1 MKNQKLILL
10 VFVGLFLA
18 LAGTNIT
25 KGADPDLLG
34 WWKLDDG
41 EGTIALDSSGNEN
54 HGTIN
59 NPSGGLGLDG
69 SVWDI
74 DPNRGSVLSFN
85 GDDTNGAYVSASTT
99 TPMTLS
105 NNFTWAF
112 WAKQDVAQGNN
123 DDVII
128 GNRWNGSSW
137 IKFTPSFFEFGSNS
151 LDSAINYDNL
161 PSETWVHH
169 AVVKNRT
176 QYTYYRDGINA
187 GEANINRTCDA
198 LPFLMGGD
206 TDGERWRGRLSHVR
220 IYKRALSETEIQ
232 IIIRGEPELSWQ
244 PNPPNGATDV
254 PRDNF
259 VLSWT
264 PGRFADKHDVYIGTI
279 FDDVKNAGR
288 NNPLGVLL
296 SLAQDTKK
304 YEPGRLE
311 FDQTYYWRVDEVNA
325 PPELI
330 IYKGDIWS
338 FTTES
343 LAYPIPGINIIATA
357 SSQIEDQGPENTVN
371 GSGMDMNGLHSNSTS
386 AMWLSDSSDL
396 GPVWIQYEF
405 DKLYKLHEMQVWNY
419 NGQLFLSGF
428 GFKDV
433 SVEYSDNGADWMSL
447 GNVTQFARATGTN
460 EYAANTVVDF
470 NDLDI
475 RAVKITANS
484 NWGGALFKQYG
495 LSEVSFLQIPV
506 YAHKPEPENG
516 ATDVA
521 HNVTLSWRVAREA
534 AEHKVYLSTDR
545 QAVLDDTAP
554 VVTVSQAMYGP
565 ISLELAKTYY
575 WRIDEVNDVETPS
588 LRQGDIWSFTTS
600 ESIVADDF
608 ESYNDIE
615 AGQAG
620 SNLVYLTWIDG
631 YDNPSTNGS
640 TIGYLSGSSMETMI
654 VHGGRQSVPFSYN
667 NTTASYSQATA
678 DTTSLAIGPD
688 WTVGAPEKLMIWV
701 YGDPNNSTTDRMYAK
716 VNNAKV
722 LYDGDL
728 TQMDWQEFSI
738 DLAALGIDLSNI
750 TQMAIGFERTGAT
763 GGSGIVFIDDI
774 MLYSPLQLK

>member
-1 MKNQKLILL
+1 MKNQKLILF
-10 VFVGLFLA
+10 VFVGLLLA
-18 LAGTNIT
+18 LSGTNIT

-41 EGTIALDSSGNEN
+41 VGTIALDSSGNEN
-54 HGTIN
+54 HGTIY
-59 NPSGGLGLDG
+59 NPNGGLGLDG

-74 DPNRGSVLSFN
+74 DPNRGIVLSFN
-85 GDDTNGAYVSASTT
+85 GDDTNGAYISAGIT

-105 NNFTWAF
+105 SNFTWAF
-112 WAKQDVAQGNN
+112 WAKQDAAQGNN

-137 IKFTPSFFEFGSNS
+137 IKFTPSFFEFGGNS

-161 PSETWVHH
+161 PPETWVHH
-169 AVVKNRT
+169 AVVKEGT
-176 QYTYYRDGINA
+176 HYTYYRDGINA
-187 GEANINRTCDA
+187 GETSMNRTCDA

-220 IYKRALSETEIQ
+220 IYKRALPETEIQ
-232 IIIRGEPELSWQ
+232 IIMRGEPGLSRQ

-254 PRDNF
+254 PRDNL

-264 PGRFADKHDVYIGTI
+264 PGRFADKHDVYFGTI
-279 FDDVKNAGR
+279 FDDIKNATR
-288 NNPLGVLL
+288 NNPLGVFLN
-296 SLAQDTKK
+296 LAQETGE

-311 FDQTYYWRVDEVNA
+311 FEQTYYWRVDEVNA
-325 PPELI
+325 PPEPT
-330 IYKGDIWS
+330 IYKGDVWN
-338 FTTES
+338 FATES

-357 SSQIEDQGPENTVN
+357 SSQIEGQGPENTVN
-371 GSGMDMNGLHSNSTS
+371 GSGMNMDGKHSNSTS
-386 AMWLSDSSDL
+386 AMWLSDSSEP

-405 DKLYKLHEMQVWNY
+405 DKLYKLHEIQVWNY

-433 SVEYSDNGADWMSL
+433 SVEYSVNSTDWMSL
-447 GNVTQFARATGTN
+447 DNVTQFARANGTN
-460 EYAANTVVDF
+460 AYAANTIVDF
-470 NDLDI
+470 NDLNVK
-475 RAVKITANS
+475 AVKITANS

-495 LSEVSFLQIPV
+495 LSEIGFLQIPV
-506 YAHKPEPENG
+506 YAHKSEPETG

-521 HNVTLSWRVAREA
+521 RDVTLSWRAGREA

-545 QAVLDDTAP
+545 QAILDGIAP
-554 VVTVSQAMYGP
+554 FATVSQAMYGP
-565 ISLELAKTYY
+565 LSLDLAKTYY
-575 WRIDEVNDVETPS
+575 WRVDEVNNTEAPY
-588 LRQGDIWSFTTS
+588 LWQGDIWSFTTS
-600 ESIVADDF
+600 ESIVVDDF

-615 AGQAG
+615 AGQEG

-631 YDNPSTNGS
+631 YDNPSANGS
-640 TIGYLSGSSMETMI
+640 TIGYPSGSSMEIMI

-678 DTTSLAIGPD
+678 DTTNLAVGRD
-688 WTVGAPEKLMIWV
+688 WTVGAPEKLVIWF
-701 YGDPNNSTTDRMYAK
+701 YSDLNNSSTDRMYAK
-716 VNNAKV
+716 VNNTKV

-728 TQMDWQEFSI
+728 AQIEWQAFSI
-738 DLAALGIDLSNI
+738 DLTALGIDLSNV
-750 TQMAIGFERTGAT
+750 TQLAIGFERTGAT
-763 GGSGIVFIDDI
+763 GGSGTVFIDDI
-774 MLYSPLQLK
+774 MLYSPYN